1 MSKITEAIKKIAN
14 KGKPFKTSDIIK
26 ELNEQYSRQA
36 VSAALRRMT
45 EKKFLAS
52 EGSGRY
58 TFYVLP
64 QYLNTLIHP
73 ISKKLLN
80 KSLEEHEVL
89 SKLKDKHDSLK
100 NLEDNVESILDY
112 AFSEMLNNAIE
123 HSKSKYIQLKIAKT
137 RKNIA
142 FDVRD
147 YGIGVFNNI
156 MKKRKLKSQ
165 TEAVQDLLK
174 GKTTTAPKAHS
185 GEGIFFTSKIADLF
199 ILESYGYKLTIDN
212 KIEDVFLEE
221 TPHLKGTNVS
231 FYLSINSSKHLNDIF
246 EKYQTDPKNYAFDK
260 TEVLIRLYTMGTIY
274 VSRSQARR
282 VVAGLEKFNKI
293 ILDFK
298 GVPTVGQAFADEVFR
313 VFQNNHPKIKIEPI
327 NMQKGVEFMVK
338 RAINT

>member
-1 MSKITEAIKKIAN
+1 MSKITKAIEKIAN
-14 KGKPFKTSDIIK
+14 KDKPFKTSDIIK
-26 ELNEQYSRQA
+26 ELNGQFSRQA
-36 VSAALRRMT
+36 VSNALRKMT
-45 EKKFLAS
+45 KKDLLAR

-64 QYLNTLIHP
+64 QHLNTLIQP

-80 KSLEEHEVL
+80 DSLEEHEIL
-89 SKLKDKHDSLK
+89 SKLKDKHSSLK
-100 NLEDNVESILDY
+100 NLRDNIESVLDY
-112 AFSEMLNNAIE
+112 AFSKMLNNAIE
-123 HSKSKYIQLKIAKT
+123 HSRSKYIQLKITKT

-147 YGIGVFNNI
+147 FGIGVFNNI

-165 TEAVQDLLK
+165 TEAIQDLLK

-212 KIEDVFLEE
+212 KINDVFLEE

-231 FYLSINSSKHLNDIF
+231 FNLSLDSKKHLNDVF
-246 EKYQTDPKNYAFDK
+246 KKYQTDKKTYAFDK
-260 TEVLIRLYTMGTIY
+260 TEVLIKLYTMGTIY

-282 VVAGLEKFNKI
+282 VVSGLEKFKKI

-298 GVPTVGQAFADEVFR
+298 DVPTVGQAFADEIFR
-313 VFQNNHPKIKIEPI
+313 VFQNDNPKIKIESI

-338 RAINT
+338 RAKNA